1 MIKIIEFDFGT
12 IKVYDHLLVSELKEG
27 ILFDM
32 NSNRKLLD
40 LGAEEFK
47 GKPNKYISHR
57 VNSYA
62 VDPLVYRE
70 SAEYS
75 SLKAI
80 VVVTTNPIGIQS
92 AEVERSFLNTNII
105 LRFSPI

>member
-1 MIKIIEFDFGT
+1 MIKKVELDFGT
-12 IKVYDHLLVSELKEG
+12 IKVFDHLLVSELKEG
-27 ILFDM
+27 ILFDV

-47 GKPNKYISHR
+47 GKPYGYISHR
-57 VNSYA
+57 INSYA

-70 SAEYS
+70 SADYS

-80 VVVTTNPIGIQS
+80 AVVTTTPIGIQC
-92 AEVERSFLNTNII
+92 AEVE
-105 LRFSPI
+105 